1 MIAVSF
7 GMSVSEHINKPQF
20 THSCNQEN
28 QGSRLWIL
36 GLLNKK
42 KLRTNSEGG
51 LRPTEF
57 NFEKNSEAGKVGLPG
72 AVRRKKI
79 RRE

>member
-20 THSCNQEN
+20 THSCNQ
-28 QGSRLWIL
+28 GSPLWIL
-36 GLLNKK
+36 GLINKK

-57 NFEKNSEAGKVGLPG
+57 NFEEKSEAGKVGLPG